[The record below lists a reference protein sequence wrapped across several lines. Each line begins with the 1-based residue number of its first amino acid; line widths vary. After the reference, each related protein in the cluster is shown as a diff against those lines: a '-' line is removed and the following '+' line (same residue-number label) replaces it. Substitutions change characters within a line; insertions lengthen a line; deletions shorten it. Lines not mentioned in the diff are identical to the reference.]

1 MNTTKSLI
9 ALAVGLSLT
18 QGAAA
23 QAQQDNKASST
34 LETTVIHAKS
44 IKRDAVIETI
54 TSEQIDLDQINDAE
68 DLVKYV
74 PGVNVSKGDDRWGSS
89 GFNIRGLDEDR
100 VAITVDGMPQGE
112 TLKYEGGQAYGY
124 FKGSRN
130 GVDIEALKQ
139 VEIIKGADAVLSGNG
154 ALSGAVIMTTK
165 DPEDL
170 LTETGDDTSFGV
182 KLGYSGDNNESM
194 GSFSFAN
201 RTGNVESLLIYTQ
214 RDGSEYENFQMN
226 GKDIEG
232 AAREVPDPQDR
243 ETKSLLAKVIYQI
256 SDNSEVGLV
265 ASTFERN
272 TETDAKSFNGGW
284 YSNRKG
290 DDTSEVTRFG
300 VFYSLEAQTSVFD
313 RLEIA
318 LNDQDVDFEAK
329 TLQHVEFNLSPRFT
343 ANEDRIDRRS
353 YDQSIFQFTLDL
365 VKSFELAGQQHE
377 LTYGLEWQDKEYQNI
392 QTRDANSNLNDL
404 GWVSRNI
411 GALVPKSESDIKTFY
426 ALDTFNISTDTQF
439 RLGARIDDISYNANA
454 DENFSDDAQVL
465 GKTSFNTVT
474 WTLGVEHQLTDNLAL
489 EAGVSTGFRA
499 PTIEELY
506 ITSGTPDDW
515 DEAPNPDLDSEYST
529 NYDIALVGETESFN
543 YRLGAFFSDY
553 QDFIENKRV
562 ERLNPNTNMADP
574 DGYLTPTNASDAEIK
589 GIEVSVDL
597 NLSKFGFQGF
607 NTSIEAAY
615 TDGEEDNGD
624 PIYSVQPLNAVW
636 RLSYT
641 ADNWGAMM
649 LTNFIKGKDN
659 DDAYS
664 TADDG
669 TRTYPL
675 YLSNTATLIDLRAYY
690 DISDNISVRA
700 GINNLTDKEYFLW
713 DNVRFVDQA
722 DLRPGIGVME
732 NGIRR
737 YTEPGRNF
745 ELSLN
750 VTF

>member
-1 MNTTKSLI
+1 MKTTKSLI
-9 ALAVGLSLT
+9 ALAVGLSLVQGSVLAQET
-18 QGAAA
+18 QKSA
-23 QAQQDNKASST
+23 NT

-54 TSEQIDLDQINDAE
+54 TSEQIDVDQINDAE

-100 VAITVDGMPQGE
+100 VAITVDGVPQGE

-130 GVDIEALKQ
+130 GVDIEALKR
-139 VEIIKGADAVLSGNG
+139 VEIIKGADAILSGNG
-154 ALSGAVIMTTK
+154 ALSGAVNMTTK

-170 LTETGDDTSFGV
+170 LTESGDDTSFGV
-182 KLGYSGDNNESM
+182 KLGYSGNNDEKM

-214 RDGSEYENFQMN
+214 RDGNEYENFN
-226 GKDIEG
+226 TKGKDIEG

-243 ETKSLLAKVIYQI
+243 ETKSLLTKVIYQI
-256 SDNSEVGLV
+256 SDNSEIGLI
-265 ASTFERN
+265 ASKFERN

-300 VFYSLEAQTSVFD
+300 VFYSLEAETSLFD
-313 RLEIA
+313 RLEVA
-318 LNDQDVDFEAK
+318 LNNQDVDFEAR
-329 TLQHVEFNLSPRFT
+329 TSQHVEFDFGPRFS
-343 ANEDRIDRRS
+343 ADEDRVDIRS
-353 YDQSIFQFTLDL
+353 YDQSIFQLTLDM

-377 LTYGLEWQDKEYQNI
+377 LTYGLEWQDKEFQNI
-392 QTRDANSNLNDL
+392 QTRQANSNLNDL

-411 GALVPKSESDIKTFY
+411 GALVPKSESDIKTIY
-426 ALDTFNISTDTQF
+426 ALDTFNISNDTQF
-439 RLGARIDDISYNANA
+439 RLGARFDDISYDASA
-454 DENFSDDAQVL
+454 DANFSDDTQTL
-465 GKTSFNTVT
+465 GKVSFNAFT

-515 DEAPNPDLDSEYST
+515 DQAPNPNLDPEYAT
-529 NYDIALVGETESFN
+529 NFDVALVGETESFN
-543 YRLGAFFSDY
+543 YRIGAFFSDY
-553 QDFIENKRV
+553 KDFIENKRV
-562 ERLNPNTNMADP
+562 EGTNPNTNMADP

-589 GIEVSVDL
+589 GIEVSVDM
-597 NLSKFGFQGF
+597 NLGKFGLDGF

-636 RLSYT
+636 RLSYD
-641 ADNWGAMM
+641 ADKWGAMV
-649 LTNFIKGKDN
+649 LTNFIKGKEN

-664 TADDG
+664 TAADG

-675 YLSNTATLIDLRAYY
+675 YLSNTATIIDLRAFY
-690 DISDNISVRA
+690 DISENITLRA
-700 GINNLTDKEYFLW
+700 GVNNLTDKEYFLW

-722 DLRPGIGVME
+722 DLRPGIGVRE

-745 ELSLN
+745 EVSLN
-750 VTF
+750 VVF